1 MSFENRN
8 YMIFSTSESGSINFS
23 EVLESSV
30 NTLRISNDGSLTFV
44 KWEGETTPSSVES
57 LSTQDGPYTH
67 TQISNLMTGSAWAS
81 DGL

>member
-44 KWEGETTPSSVES
+44 KWEGGTTPSSVES

-67 TQISNLMTGSAWAS
+67 NQMNNLMTGSAWAS